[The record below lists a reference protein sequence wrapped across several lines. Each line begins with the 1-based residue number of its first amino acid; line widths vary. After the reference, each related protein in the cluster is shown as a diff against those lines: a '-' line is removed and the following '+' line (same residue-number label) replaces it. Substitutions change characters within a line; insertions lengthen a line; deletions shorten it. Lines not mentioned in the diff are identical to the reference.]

1 MEDRRLL
8 QNLIYKLSRTRWR
21 NFNRLIGARCKST
34 GDKQEEMTEIA
45 GGRRRESL
53 RASKDDVFRKV
64 WRKTICF
71 YKLTYAKKGRE
82 TIFLLFLKLRLDSQ
96 MSSFWRN
103 RFSYPNYCKLAL
115 LAVQK
120 LRPNM
125 SNIWTWC
132 FDIVGRKPF
141 LFLVTWDL

>member
-103 RFSYPNYCKLAL
+103 RFLIQIIVNSRYSLYKNYGPIC
-115 LAVQK
+115 Q
-120 LRPNM
+120 
-125 SNIWTWC
+125 IY
-132 FDIVGRKPF
+132 GRDV
-141 LFLVTWDL
+141 LI